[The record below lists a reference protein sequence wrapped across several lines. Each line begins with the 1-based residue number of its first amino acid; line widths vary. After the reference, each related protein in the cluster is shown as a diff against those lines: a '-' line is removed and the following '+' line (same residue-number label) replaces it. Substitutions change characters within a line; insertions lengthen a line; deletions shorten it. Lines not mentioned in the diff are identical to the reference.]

1 MNNMKKFYTVIF
13 IALTFHNYF
22 AQEIYDLEKS
32 ISVALQKSFGIQ
44 NANYS
49 LISSQK
55 NLEAFKAGLF
65 SQLDLEFDIPTYS
78 ESLSSQFNPLLS
90 REDFFELGSTRVEGR
105 LSLSQPII
113 FTNGNINLTG
123 RLFGREQFGTNIITT
138 KDYFTNVSISLQQPL
153 FTFNAQSANLERAE
167 INLENAKRHF
177 NESEQNLIFNVKS
190 AFYNLYKIKENVKIL
205 EEKVKQNE
213 ESYLTAK
220 NKLIA
225 GLIAEVEALQ
235 LEVDLASSKN
245 ELLNSQRSYE
255 EDLANFKLLIGLELD
270 DKIEIISNLQYLPIL
285 VDEEKAIES
294 AINNRPDLLNQQ
306 SEIYLSQL
314 NVEEIDSRRQ
324 IKADLVARYGLSKN
338 DEKFSS
344 LYADLLD
351 DINIGLN
358 LSIPIWDWGQNNKQ
372 VEAAEANYKI
382 SQLVYE
388 NLKKNIR
395 NEVISAIN
403 SLNSAKARVEVLS
416 KTVEI
421 AEKSYDISLERFK
434 SGTISSFDLAQMQI
448 RLTEAKNNSLNAL
461 IDYNLS
467 LADLERKTYL
477 NLQ

>member
-1 MNNMKKFYTVIF
+1 MKKNL
-13 IALTFHNYF
+13 LTILFFLSIQNYF

-32 ISVALQKSFGIQ
+32 INVALQKSFGIQ

-49 LISSQK
+49 LTASQK
-55 NLEAFKAGLF
+55 SLEAFKAGLF
-65 SQLDLEFDIPTYS
+65 SQLDLEFDIPSYS
-78 ESLSSQFNPLLS
+78 KSLTSQFNPLLS
-90 REDFFELGSTRVEGR
+90 KEEFFELGSTRLEGR
-105 LSLSQPII
+105 LSLSQPVI

-123 RLFGREQFGTNIITT
+123 RVFGRDQFGTGLEST
-138 KDYFTNVSISLQQPL
+138 KDYFTNFSISLQQPL
-153 FTFNAQSANLERAE
+153 FTFNTQQANLERAE
-167 INLENAKRHF
+167 INLENSKRNF
-177 NESEQNLIFNVKS
+177 DEAEQNIIYNVKS

-213 ESYLTAK
+213 ESFLTAK
-220 NKLIA
+220 NKLVA

-255 EDLANFKLLIGLELD
+255 EDLSNFKLLLGLELD
-270 DKIEIISNLQYLPIL
+270 ENIEIISNIEYSPII

-294 AINNRPDLLNQQ
+294 ALNKRPDLLNQQ
-306 SEIYLSQL
+306 SEIYLSKL

-324 IKADLVARYGLSKN
+324 IKADLIARYGLSKN

-351 DINIGLN
+351 DINVGLN

-372 VEAAEANYKI
+372 VESAEANYKI
-382 SQLVYE
+382 NQLVYE
-388 NLKKNIR
+388 NLKKTIR
-395 NEVISAIN
+395 NDVISAIN
-403 SLNSAKARVEVLS
+403 RLNSAKARVEVLS
-416 KTVEI
+416 KSVEI
-421 AEKSYDISLERFK
+421 AEKSYNISLERFR

-448 RLTEAKNNSLNAL
+448 RLTEAKNNSLSAL
-461 IDYNLS
+461 IDYNLA

-477 NLQ
+477 PFN

>member
-78 ESLSSQFNPLLS
+78 KSLSSQFNPLLS

-153 FTFNAQSANLERAE
+153 FTFNTQSANLERAE

-434 SGTISSFDLAQMQI
+434 AGTISSFDLAQMQI